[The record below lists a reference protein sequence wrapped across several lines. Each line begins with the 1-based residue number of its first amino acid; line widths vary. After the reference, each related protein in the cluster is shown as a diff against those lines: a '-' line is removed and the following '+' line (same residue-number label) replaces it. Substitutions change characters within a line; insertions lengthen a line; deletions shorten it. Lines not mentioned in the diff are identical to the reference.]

1 MRQLI
6 ILMAGAICFC
16 SIPTSGS
23 ASVMKEHKVGVNAES
38 HKAAFRHAVGIWQNG
53 RADLI
58 TQVVTK
64 DYIGHTSSGDRNADG
79 LRKRIA
85 GFHMLY
91 PDISFTIEDQV
102 AVGDRV
108 VTRMTAA
115 GTSSAT
121 GQRIKLIGLNISR
134 FVGDRIAEE
143 WPVWE
148 TVR

>member
-6 ILMAGAICFC
+6 IFMAAAVWFC
-16 SIPTSGS
+16 SVPANGS
-23 ASVMKEHKVGVNAES
+23 ASLTKGHEVGVNAES
-38 HKAAFRHAVGIWQNG
+38 RKAAFRRALRIWQSG

-79 LRKRIA
+79 LRKRIVD
-85 GFHMLY
+85 FHTLY
-91 PDISFTIEDQV
+91 PDVSFTIEDQV
-102 AVGDRV
+102 AEGDRV
-108 VTRMTAA
+108 ATRMMAV

-134 FVGDRIAEE
+134 FVGNRIAEE

-148 TVR
+148 VVQ